1 MARFSDI
8 TLSIY
13 HGEALESEGRTF
25 YILLIITVNIYYMHG
40 EFLLDAHH
48 DELHKRQCMW
58 NTAPPPTTS
67 SMDLE
72 AHVTIIL
79 REGNES

>member
-1 MARFSDI
+1 MAN
-8 TLSIY
+8 
-13 HGEALESEGRTF
+13 F
-25 YILLIITVNIYYMHG
+25 YLMHIMMNYIRG
-40 EFLLDAHH
+40 NA
-48 DELHKRQCMW
+48 CG
-58 NTAPPPTTS
+58 TPPPPPTTS

>member
-1 MARFSDI
+1 
-8 TLSIY
+8 
-13 HGEALESEGRTF
+13 
-25 YILLIITVNIYYMHG
+25 MHV
-40 EFLLDAHH
+40 EH
-48 DELHKRQCMW
+48 RP
-58 NTAPPPTTS
+58 PPPTTS

>member
-1 MARFSDI
+1 
-8 TLSIY
+8 
-13 HGEALESEGRTF
+13 
-25 YILLIITVNIYYMHG
+25 MHV
-40 EFLLDAHH
+40 EH
-48 DELHKRQCMW
+48 R
-58 NTAPPPTTS
+58 PPPTTS